1 MRRRSSAHQVLRE
14 LVEKRLTK
22 STLAILGKIGVVQAI
37 AEQDEVLR
45 QVAAL
50 NVWTRGEERAPHKPL
65 LILLALG
72 RLNKRM
78 ALFEDLERPLR
89 ELLEEFGPPRKS
101 VHPEYPF
108 FWLKT
113 DGLWETDETGG
124 LTKRKS
130 GANPLK
136 SELIRH
142 AIKGGFP
149 APIYEAFRRNPLLV
163 RQVAH
168 ALLAAHFP
176 PSIHEDILSAVGLD
190 LESETRR
197 SRIADFRHE
206 VLETYGHACA
216 FCGYSVRIG
225 NADLGLDAAHI
236 MWHQAKGPDI
246 PANGLA
252 CCSLHHRAL
261 DRGAISLSDDLTIL
275 VSTSIHGG
283 AMLDEHFLSLTGRP
297 LRTPSQSLHLPKPQF
312 LSWHRQQVFRPPPR
326 DR

>member
-1 MRRRSSAHQVLRE
+1 MVP
-14 LVEKRLTK
+14 
-22 STLAILGKIGVVQAI
+22 II
-37 AEQDEVLR
+37 AEPDEVLR
-45 QVAAL
+45 QIAAL
-50 NVWTRGEERAPHKPL
+50 NVWKRGEERAPHKPL

-72 RLNKRM
+72 RLNRRLM
-78 ALFEDLERPLR
+78 PFAEWEGPLR
-89 ELLEEFGPPRKS
+89 HLLEAFGPPRKS

-108 FWLKT
+108 WRLQT
-113 DGLWETDETGG
+113 DSLWEVEERVR
-124 LTKRKS
+124 LTRRQGNS
-130 GANPLK
+130 DPLK
-136 SELIRH
+136 SELIQFS
-142 AIKGGFP
+142 IKGGFP
-149 APIYEAFRRNPLLV
+149 PPIYEAFRRNPLLV
-163 RQVAH
+163 RQVAQ
-168 ALLAAHFP
+168 ALLTAHFP
-176 PSIHEDILSAVGLD
+176 ASLHDDILSAVGLD
-190 LESETRR
+190 LESETKR

-261 DRGAISLSDDLTIL
+261 DRGAISLADDLTIL

-283 AMLDEHFLSLTGRP
+283 PKLDEHFLSLTGRP
-297 LRTPSQSLHLPKPQF
+297 LRMPSQTLHLPKAQY
-312 LSWHRQQVFRPPPR
+312 LSWHRKEVFRPPPR

>member
-1 MRRRSSAHQVLRE
+1 MRRWSGAHQVQRE
-14 LVEKRLTK
+14 FAPKRLTK
-22 STLAILGKIGVVQAI
+22 SCVRSKIEVVLII

-45 QVAAL
+45 QIAAL
-50 NVWTRGEERAPHKPL
+50 NVWKRGEERAPHKPL

-78 ALFEDLERPLR
+78 ALFEDLQGPLR

-113 DGLWETDETGG
+113 DGLWETDEPTG

-142 AIKGGFP
+142 AVKGGFP

-190 LESETRR
+190 LESETKR

-283 AMLDEHFLSLTGRP
+283 AKLDEHFLSLTGRP

-312 LSWHRQQVFRPPPR
+312 LSWHRKEVFRPPPR

>member
-1 MRRRSSAHQVLRE
+1 MA
-14 LVEKRLTK
+14 
-22 STLAILGKIGVVQAI
+22 AILGNIGVVQLI

-45 QVAAL
+45 QIAAL
-50 NVWTRGEERAPHKPL
+50 NVWKRGEERAPHKPL

-72 RLNKRM
+72 RLGKRL
-78 ALFEDLERPLR
+78 APFDEWEAPLR
-89 ELLEEFGPPRKS
+89 RLLEEFGPPRKS

-108 FWLKT
+108 WRLQT
-113 DGLWETDETGG
+113 DSLWEVDERVQ
-124 LTKRKS
+124 LTRRQGNS
-130 GANPLK
+130 DPLK
-136 SELIRH
+136 SELIKFS
-142 AIKGGFP
+142 IKGGFP

-163 RQVAH
+163 RQVAQ
-168 ALLAAHFP
+168 ALLTAHFP
-176 PSIHEDILSAVGLD
+176 ASIHEDILSAVGLD
-190 LESETRR
+190 LESETKR

-283 AMLDEHFLSLTGRP
+283 AKLDEHFLSLTGRP
-297 LRTPSQSLHLPKPQF
+297 LRTPSQSLHLPKPQY
-312 LSWHRQQVFRPPPR
+312 LSWHRKEVFRPPPR

>member
-1 MRRRSSAHQVLRE
+1 MV
-14 LVEKRLTK
+14 T
-22 STLAILGKIGVVQAI
+22 II
-37 AEQDEVLR
+37 AEQEEVLR
-45 QVAAL
+45 QIAAL
-50 NVWTRGEERAPHKPL
+50 NVWKRGEERAPHKPL

-78 ALFEDLERPLR
+78 ALFEDLEGPLR
-89 ELLEEFGPPRKS
+89 GLLEEFGPPRKS

-113 DGLWETDETGG
+113 DGLWETDETAG

-197 SRIADFRHE
+197 SRIPDFRHE

-283 AMLDEHFLSLTGRP
+283 ARLDEHFLSLTGRP

>member
-1 MRRRSSAHQVLRE
+1 M
-14 LVEKRLTK
+14 
-22 STLAILGKIGVVQAI
+22 VQAI

-283 AMLDEHFLSLTGRP
+283 TKLDEHFLSLTGRP

>member
-1 MRRRSSAHQVLRE
+1 VA
-14 LVEKRLTK
+14 
-22 STLAILGKIGVVQAI
+22 AILGNIGVVQLI

-45 QVAAL
+45 QIAAL
-50 NVWTRGEERAPHKPL
+50 NVWKRGEERAPHKPL

-72 RLNKRM
+72 RLGKRL
-78 ALFEDLERPLR
+78 APFDEWEAPLR
-89 ELLEEFGPPRKS
+89 RLLEEFGPPRKS

-108 FWLKT
+108 WRLQT
-113 DGLWETDETGG
+113 DSLWEVDERVQ
-124 LTKRKS
+124 LTRRQGNS
-130 GANPLK
+130 DPLK
-136 SELIRH
+136 SELIKFS
-142 AIKGGFP
+142 IKGGFP

-163 RQVAH
+163 RQVAQ
-168 ALLAAHFP
+168 ALLTAHFP
-176 PSIHEDILSAVGLD
+176 ASIHEDILSAVGLD
-190 LESETRR
+190 LESETKR

-283 AMLDEHFLSLTGRP
+283 AKLDEHFLSLTGRP
-297 LRTPSQSLHLPKPQF
+297 LRTPSQSLHLPKPQY
-312 LSWHRQQVFRPPPR
+312 LSWHRKEVFRPPPR

>member
-1 MRRRSSAHQVLRE
+1 MVL
-14 LVEKRLTK
+14 
-22 STLAILGKIGVVQAI
+22 II
-37 AEQDEVLR
+37 AEQEDVLR
-45 QVAAL
+45 QIAAL
-50 NVWTRGEERAPHKPL
+50 NVWKRGEERAPHKPL

-113 DGLWETDETGG
+113 DGLWETDETAG

-190 LESETRR
+190 LESETKRG
-197 SRIADFRHE
+197 RIADFRHE
-206 VLETYGHACA
+206 VLEIYGHACA

-261 DRGAISLSDDLTIL
+261 DRGAISLSDELTIL

-283 AMLDEHFLSLTGRP
+283 AKLDEHFLSLTGRP

-326 DR
+326 DF